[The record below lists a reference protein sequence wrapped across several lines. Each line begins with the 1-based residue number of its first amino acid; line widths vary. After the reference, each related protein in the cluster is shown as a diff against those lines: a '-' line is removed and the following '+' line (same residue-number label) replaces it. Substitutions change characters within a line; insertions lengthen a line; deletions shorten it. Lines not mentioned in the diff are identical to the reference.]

1 VDKKLINSDQYLRE
15 AIENEITILK
25 KFNHPNIVKLEDMVI
40 TANSIYVITEL
51 CRNGDLKSY
60 LRLKKPNE
68 DESIKILIQLINGMR
83 EIVKQGIM
91 HRDLKPANVLVH
103 DGVFKICDF
112 GFAKYFKEIGKMNR
126 TCVGTPMYMSPQAL
140 KHKPYTN
147 KADIWSLGIV
157 FYEMLFAKTPWA
169 GNAED

>member
-60 LRLKKPNE
+60 LRLKKPNGRRV
-68 DESIKILIQLINGMR
+68 N
-83 EIVKQGIM
+83 
-91 HRDLKPANVLVH
+91 
-103 DGVFKICDF
+103 
-112 GFAKYFKEIGKMNR
+112 
-126 TCVGTPMYMSPQAL
+126 
-140 KHKPYTN
+140 
-147 KADIWSLGIV
+147 
-157 FYEMLFAKTPWA
+157 
-169 GNAED
+169 